1 MSKASDVTYANIL
14 SLYGFSV
21 GAIDPLGWK
30 NDVIEHAKGYI
41 SVLLNSY
48 DM

>member
-21 GAIDPLGWK
+21 EAIDSLEWK

-41 SVLLNSY
+41 SVLLNGY
-48 DM
+48 GM